1 MASKLSTDEYAEL
14 AELFIDVDASGI
26 ELNDHE
32 YKFFEDQKARFERFG
47 VDTYMSGPQW
57 TWLRSIHDRAN
68 K

>member
-1 MASKLSTDEYAEL
+1 MSSKLADDEYNEL
-14 AELFIDVDASGI
+14 IEIFLEVDESGI
-26 ELNDHE
+26 ELNDREH
-32 YKFFEDQKARFERFG
+32 KFFEDQKARFERFG